1 MTHDYMTGAEL
12 QTMREGCNLS
22 RDELGELVGV
32 AARTVKHWENGRTG
46 VPADVAQHV
55 AALGEIVG
63 DLAQAEAAR
72 VFEVWRQAPEQ
83 QPAVVVRIR
92 QEADARRM
100 GAPLASCPVS
110 VHGALVRLVCEAL
123 RRKIA
128 TVGDYGAG
136 PVRVVWFDAA
146 DYGAWL
152 AQVGAPDTPESLDH
166 WALQQVAQQARPHRG
181 DQPA

>member
-1 MTHDYMTGAEL
+1 MTTDYMTGAEL

-32 AARTVKHWENGRTG
+32 AARTVKHWEHGRTG
-46 VPADVAQHV
+46 VPADVAQAV
-55 AALGEIVG
+55 TDLGEGIISAALNEVLRWVHGITNQKA
-63 DLAQAEAAR
+63 AQVVALVRYRQDSDAA
-72 VFEVWRQAPEQ
+72 
-83 QPAVVVRIR
+83 
-92 QEADARRM
+92 RM
-100 GAPLASCPVS
+100 GASLDGYPVAI
-110 VHGALVRLVCEAL
+110 HGAIIKRVRDHLIDQVL
-123 RRKIA
+123 TRKNQ
-128 TVGDYGAG
+128 